1 MKTGGIKLHY
11 KSIVVD
17 CHNDTMLKVIDENT
31 WLPKVNIGENT
42 DNHIDIPKLVKGGLN
57 VPFFAA
63 FTAGYYGDRQKSI
76 SSTLAPINALYWT
89 ERQNKD
95 KFKIVRSVEEIVNT
109 VKEGKIAAV
118 RTIEGAYSL
127 DENNSIEL
135 LKQYYD
141 LGIRAIAFNWN
152 YSNDLGEGCS
162 RTYNDDAETP
172 TSGGLTELGK
182 KVALE
187 MNRLGIIID
196 VSHMAEDT
204 FWDIIN
210 VSKAPIIASHAG
222 VYSLRNHRRNLTD
235 DQLKA
240 LAKNRGVVGIV
251 LCAGFLT
258 DKEDA
263 YLNDYVDHIDY
274 AVNLIGIDHVGI
286 GSDFDGAKI
295 PKDIKDSSELYK
307 VTDELIKRGYKDED
321 IEKLLGKNI
330 LRVLKEV
337 EEIAEKSNELDL
349 NIIPSIDMGEIIDE
363 VTPLLTAKVENI
375 KGIEINS
382 RIIVDGIPYN
392 AEYNK
397 DTSILSLKIVEPLRD
412 KFHVVTFEVIDNADN
427 VKRETIILYVK

>member
-1 MKTGGIKLHY
+1 MHY

-17 CHNDTMLKVIDENT
+17 CHNDTMLKVIDEDT
-31 WLPKVNIGENT
+31 WLPKVNIGKDT
-42 DNHIDIPKLVKGGLN
+42 DNHIDIPKLIKGGLN

-76 SSTLAPINALYWT
+76 SSTLAAINALYWT
-89 ERQNKD
+89 ERQNKE
-95 KFKIVRSVEEIVNT
+95 KFKIAKSVEEIKNI
-109 VKEGKIAAV
+109 VKEEKIAAV
-118 RTIEGAYSL
+118 PTIEGAYSL
-127 DENNSIEL
+127 DEINWEEL

-162 RTYNDDAETP
+162 RTYNDEAETP
-172 TSGGLTELGK
+172 TSGGLTELGE

-204 FWDIIN
+204 FWDVIN
-210 VSKAPIIASHAG
+210 VSKAPIIASHSG

-235 DQLKA
+235 NQLKA
-240 LAKNRGVVGIV
+240 LAKNGGVVGIV
-251 LCAGFLT
+251 FCTSFLT

-274 AVNLIGIDHVGI
+274 VVNLIGIDHVGL

-295 PKDIKDSSELYK
+295 PKDIKDSSELYR

-337 EEIAEKSNELDL
+337 EEIAEKNKELNL
-349 NIIPSIDMGEIIDE
+349 NIVPSIDMGEIIEE
-363 VTPLLTAKVENI
+363 VTPLLTAKVENS
-375 KGIEINS
+375 KGIDINS
-382 RIIVDGIPYN
+382 RIIVDGIPYK

-397 DTSILSLKIVEPLRD
+397 DTSTLSLKIVEPLRD
-412 KFHVVTFEVIDNADN
+412 KFHVVTFEIKDNIGN
-427 VKRETIILYVK
+427 VKRETIILYIK